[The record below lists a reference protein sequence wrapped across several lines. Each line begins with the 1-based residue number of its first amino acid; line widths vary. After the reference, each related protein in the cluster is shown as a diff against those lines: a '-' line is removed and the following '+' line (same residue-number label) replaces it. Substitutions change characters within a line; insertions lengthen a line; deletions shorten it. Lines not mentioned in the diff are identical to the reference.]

1 MDIIGFIAT
10 IHFNLRIIH
19 WRIRRF
25 RSTGGLST
33 GPMAPP
39 LNAGGTT
46 VDIPSG
52 DVKIAIENC
61 DFPIKNGDFPLNMA
75 IDSEFSP

>member
-1 MDIIGFIAT
+1 LEDPQIPVHRWTVHG
-10 IHFNLRIIH
+10 
-19 WRIRRF
+19 
-25 RSTGGLST
+25 SDGSSVEVVD
-33 GPMAPP
+33 
-39 LNAGGTT
+39 AGGTT